1 MDKCTKLHVNFF
13 TTEAHCFFSGLTST
27 SFVKLYFKRIEEGHQ
42 NKTHTKKEEEEEE
55 RNEIET

>member
-1 MDKCTKLHVNFF
+1 MLTFSQQRGTLL
-13 TTEAHCFFSGLTST
+13 FFSGLTST